1 MSKRKYPRQ
10 AWVLTPSFKPKE
22 VTITRVYG
30 SWHGSEDWDVA
41 EGGKHYHVGNLF
53 ESKAAAIANGREQIS
68 KIQADI
74 EKRQLNLSKRI
85 AALDK
90 AEGKEAEA

>member
-22 VTITRVYG
+22 VTIEKGYA
-30 SWHGSEDWDVA
+30 SWRGASDWDIA
-41 EGGKHYHVGNLF
+41 EGGKQYHVDTLF
-53 ESKAAAIANGREQIS
+53 DSKAAAIANGREQVI
-68 KIQADI
+68 KTQADI
-74 EKRQLNLSKRI
+74 DKRQLNLNKRI

-90 AEGKEAEA
+90 AEGKEIEP